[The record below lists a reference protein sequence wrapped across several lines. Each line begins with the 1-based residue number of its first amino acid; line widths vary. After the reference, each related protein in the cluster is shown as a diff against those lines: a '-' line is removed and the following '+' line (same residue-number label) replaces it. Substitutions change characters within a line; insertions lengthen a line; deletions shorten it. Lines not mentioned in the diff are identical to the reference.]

1 MWVAKRWEGGGEN
14 SGLDFRR
21 VVTVEEKASAASEGE
36 IWSVERA
43 E

>member
-1 MWVAKRWEGGGEN
+1 MKRWEGGGEN
-14 SGLDFRR
+14 SGLGFRR
-21 VVTVEEKASAASEGE
+21 VVIVEEKASAASEGE